1 LANNKPVPLMQTY
14 YKPETEDQKH
24 ASTFM
29 AFLMLIGFAAV
40 SIFLA
45 YTFS

>member
-1 LANNKPVPLMQTY
+1 MANNKPVPLMQTY